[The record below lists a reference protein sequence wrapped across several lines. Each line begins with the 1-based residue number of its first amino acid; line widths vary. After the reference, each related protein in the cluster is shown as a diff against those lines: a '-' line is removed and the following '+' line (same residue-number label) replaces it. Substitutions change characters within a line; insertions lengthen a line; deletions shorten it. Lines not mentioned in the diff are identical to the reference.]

1 MKVITRHH
9 ITALISVLIMYVVPT
24 SKVKT
29 HLHSHEFLREKYRTY
44 MSINTSKI
52 MWVNWFKKKTISKT
66 ASNDDVWSL
75 SDIFFSNKIQ
85 ETILFLTIWT
95 FSNQWEED
103 VCSTYRNLFS
113 AWVWK
118 VLTTRFLVMR
128 YIGAPAKTTHTSG
141 AGRRSLSLSYL
152 EKIRKKAV

>member
-1 MKVITRHH
+1 MLYLLLRWKPTYTPMSFYAKNIGLTFQWILPRSCG
-9 ITALISVLIMYVVPT
+9 LIDL
-24 SKVKT
+24 
-29 HLHSHEFLREKYRTY
+29 
-44 MSINTSKI
+44 
-52 MWVNWFKKKTISKT
+52 KKNISKT